1 MNKKIK
7 IFIIEIE
14 IEEDLWDNKKGQ
26 RIMIPVKTSTAYH
39 AILKFENKCWGSEYP
54 SYKIIGIS
62 KYDDF
67 LFKPLGFSN

>member
-14 IEEDLWDNKKGQ
+14 IEQDSYPYTTGQ

-54 SYKIIGIS
+54 SYKIIGIC
-62 KYDDF
+62 KCDDF